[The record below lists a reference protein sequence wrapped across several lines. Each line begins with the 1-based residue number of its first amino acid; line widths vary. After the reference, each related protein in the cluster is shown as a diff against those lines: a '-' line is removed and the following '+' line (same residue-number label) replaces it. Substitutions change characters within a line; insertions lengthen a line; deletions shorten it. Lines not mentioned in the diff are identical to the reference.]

1 MIPRVWFRA
10 HWRVVSVVVIAAAGA
25 VVSLS
30 GADEPVSEL
39 KAAVAAAQSRQDA
52 VSLAALRA
60 FAKKLP
66 KLADYI
72 AWFAA
77 NVEFN
82 QQDYAAVPQTLGA
95 VWMQSPPSPLG
106 GRAALL
112 AAQALQKNGNSGE
125 ALDLLR
131 KHYAALAQPQGDLAM
146 AGAFAANND
155 AVSAAVYA
163 QRVYY
168 GYPIAAEAADADA
181 LIATLREQLGD
192 KYPPAMGNAM
202 LARAIKL
209 MDAGQSDKAR
219 KELATIAPQLG
230 GAERDTALVKLGVAG
245 YNIKD
250 THTAQRYLETLT
262 VESPQAD
269 AERLYYL
276 VLCARR
282 FNNRDAMHEALD
294 KLARL
299 HPDSNWR
306 LEALLAVGN
315 SYLVEN
321 QVDSYEPVY
330 RACYESFPK
339 EPRAGGCHWKV
350 TWAHYLRRK
359 DDAGDLLREHLRM
372 FPASDDSPAALYFLG
387 RLAANSQDASS
398 ARDYFSEVV
407 REYPNYFYA
416 TLARE
421 RLADLATAAP
431 AATSSGYE
439 FLRTV
444 AFTTRSRTRNF
455 DPNATARLRLERSRL
470 LAAAGFDEW
479 AEGELRYAA
488 QSEDQP
494 HVMALE
500 LASMASR
507 RAADDQA
514 IRYLKRYA
522 PDYLYLPV
530 DSAPQEFWKLAFP
543 LPYRADMER
552 FAKDSNLDVFLL
564 AALAR
569 QESEF
574 NPKAISVANARGLT
588 QILPPTGKELSRRL
602 GIRAYSTARLFQPRV
617 NLQLGS
623 YYLRSVADRLE
634 GRWEAALAAYNA
646 GLSRAKSWSTW
657 GEFREPAEFVETVPF
672 SQTRDYIQ
680 IVLRNADIYR
690 RIYGKEPQAPA
701 ATEATAP
708 DHTGAP
714 GAGRVSYS
722 HGLDQRKKSSRPTGA
737 R

>member
-10 HWRVVSVVVIAAAGA
+10 HRRIAVMAATVTLTAAGVALSLAAADDA
-25 VVSLS
+25 
-30 GADEPVSEL
+30 VSEL

-52 VSLAALRA
+52 ASLATLRA
-60 FAKKLP
+60 FAKKIP

-72 AWFAA
+72 GWFAA

-82 QQDYAAVPQTLGA
+82 QQDHAAAARSLEA
-95 VWMQSPPSPLG
+95 VWTQSPPSPLA

-112 AAQALQKNGNSGE
+112 AAQVLQKNGSGAG
-125 ALDLLR
+125 ALDVLR
-131 KHYAALAQPQGDLAM
+131 RHYVALAQPQGDLAM

-155 AVSAAVYA
+155 PVSAAVYA

-168 GYPIAAEAADADA
+168 GYPAAAEAADADV
-181 LIATLREQLGD
+181 LITTLREQLAD

-202 LARAIKL
+202 LGRALKL

-219 KELATIAPQLG
+219 RELATIAPQLG

-245 YNIKD
+245 YNVRD

-282 FNNRDAMHEALD
+282 FNDRDAMRQALD
-294 KLARL
+294 KLSRL

-306 LEALLAVGN
+306 LEALLVLGN

-321 QVDSYEPVY
+321 QVDFYEPVY
-330 RACYESFPK
+330 RACYEAFPK
-339 EPRAGGCHWKV
+339 EAHASGCHWKV
-350 TWAHYLRRK
+350 AWAHYLRRK
-359 DDAGDLLREHLRM
+359 DDAGNLLREHLRM
-372 FPASDDSPAALYFLG
+372 FPNSDESSAALYFLG
-387 RLAANSQDASS
+387 RLAAGAGDTNS
-398 ARDYFSEVV
+398 ARDYYNEIA
-407 REYPNYFYA
+407 REYPNYYYA

-421 RLADLATAAP
+421 RLAELG
-431 AATSSGYE
+431 AATSPSSSGYE

-444 AFTTRSRTRNF
+444 AFTTRSHTRNF
-455 DPNATARLRLERSRL
+455 DPNATARLRLERARL
-470 LAAAGFDEW
+470 LAAAGFDDW
-479 AEGELRYAA
+479 ADGELRYAA
-488 QSEDQP
+488 QNEDQP

-500 LASMASR
+500 LASLASR
-507 RAADDQA
+507 RSADDQG

-522 PDYLYLPV
+522 PDYLYLPA
-530 DSAPQEFWKLAFP
+530 DSAPEEFWKLAFP

-552 FAKDSNLDVFLL
+552 FAKENNLDVYLL

-574 NPKAISVANARGLT
+574 NPKAVSVANARGLT
-588 QILPPTGKELSRRL
+588 QVLPSTGKELSRRL

-623 YYLRSVADRLE
+623 YYLRSVADSLD

-646 GLSRAKSWSTW
+646 GLSRAKTWSTW

-672 SQTRDYIQ
+672 SQTHDYIQ

-690 RIYGKEPQAPA
+690 RIYSKQPPAPA
-701 ATEATAP
+701 VTEPPAS
-708 DHTGAP
+708 
-714 GAGRVSYS
+714 RVSYS
-722 HGLDQRKKSSRPTGA
+722 HGVDQRKKSSRPTGA